1 MTILSQPRDGHSAAA
16 FVISSE
22 LTEIVIFGG
31 SDQHYHML
39 SDTTIL
45 RLSKFYKNKKINSI
59 LLFICII
66 REIFCYFDSFIH
78 LIM

>member
-1 MTILSQPRDGHSAAA
+1 MTISSQPRGRHSAAA

-31 SDQHYHML
+31 YDQDKQYL

-45 RLSKFYKNKKINSI
+45 RFSKFYKNKKFIQFMYYTWDI
-59 LLFICII
+59 LLF
-66 REIFCYFDSFIH
+66 
-78 LIM
+78 

>member
-1 MTILSQPRDGHSAAA
+1 MTILSQPRRYHRAAA

-31 SDQHYHML
+31 DNQHELLL

-45 RLSKFYKNKKINSI
+45 RLSKFYNNKK
-59 LLFICII
+59 
-66 REIFCYFDSFIH
+66 
-78 LIM
+78 LIQFNC

>member
-1 MTILSQPRDGHSAAA
+1 MSQSRECHYAAA

-31 SDQHYHML
+31 RDQLSHML

-45 RLSKFYKNKKINSI
+45 RLSKFYKNKT
-59 LLFICII
+59 FIQ
-66 REIFCYFDSFIH
+66 FNY
-78 LIM
+78 

>member
-1 MTILSQPRDGHSAAA
+1 MTILSQPRRRHRVAA

-31 SDQHYHML
+31 YDQHKHFL

-45 RLSKFYKNKKINSI
+45 RLSKFYKNKT
-59 LLFICII
+59 
-66 REIFCYFDSFIH
+66 
-78 LIM
+78 LIQFNY

>member
-1 MTILSQPRDGHSAAA
+1 MTILSQPRRRHCAAA

-31 SDQHYHML
+31 YDQPNHRL

-45 RLSKFYKNKKINSI
+45 RLSKFYKNRK
-59 LLFICII
+59 
-66 REIFCYFDSFIH
+66 
-78 LIM
+78 LIQFNY

>member
-1 MTILSQPRDGHSAAA
+1 MTISSQPRRNHCAAA

-31 SDQHYHML
+31 HHQHDHIL

-45 RLSKFYKNKKINSI
+45 RLSKFYKNKK
-59 LLFICII
+59 FIQ
-66 REIFCYFDSFIH
+66 FNY
-78 LIM
+78 

>member
-1 MTILSQPRDGHSAAA
+1 MTILSQPRRWNSAAA

-31 SDQHYHML
+31 YDQHEHLL

-45 RLSKFYKNKKINSI
+45 RLSKFYKNKK
-59 LLFICII
+59 
-66 REIFCYFDSFIH
+66 
-78 LIM
+78 LIQFNY

>member
-1 MTILSQPRDGHSAAA
+1 MTILSQPRDTHCAAA

-31 SDQHYHML
+31 YDEHDHRL

-45 RLSKFYKNKKINSI
+45 RLSKFYKNKT
-59 LLFICII
+59 
-66 REIFCYFDSFIH
+66 
-78 LIM
+78 LIQFNY

>member
-1 MTILSQPRDGHSAAA
+1 MTILSQPRRSHRGAA

-31 SDQHYHML
+31 RDQHKHIL

-45 RLSKFYKNKKINSI
+45 RLSNKK
-59 LLFICII
+59 
-66 REIFCYFDSFIH
+66 
-78 LIM
+78 LIQLYY